1 MDSALGGLFYVQPYL
16 SMGYLLFHQELGGE
30 ECNQWCACR
39 LPLGWGRGGCGGGD
53 SGGNQQKKQKVARI
67 YFHCVPVS
75 FVLILRPPASLSP
88 GGTQRNACDW
98 LPEHL
103 HHTPACNPQIPGS
116 LLGILKFPKA
126 HPSRRLPAV
135 QPHHTGCVSLV
146 SLRRET

>member
-1 MDSALGGLFYVQPYL
+1 MSSPIYPWATCFFSRNEEVRNVTSGVLVDCLSGG
-16 SMGYLLFHQELGGE
+16 
-30 ECNQWCACR
+30 
-39 LPLGWGRGGCGGGD
+39 GGGD